1 MCISRGRH
9 AADSVNPAST
19 PLDPAREGS
28 TGFAPGENER
38 SSLAGRLV
46 VIALLL
52 LPLALTMFSLRD
64 LVIRLV
70 KIVLGRRP
78 SRLPGLPS
86 DSPAQN
92 LVGRD
97 EVRLLLRHETPRG
110 CRGVSVN
117 SKPSMSSR
125 GM

>member
-1 MCISRGRH
+1 M
-9 AADSVNPAST
+9 PPEE
-19 PLDPAREGS
+19 PLVG
-28 TGFAPGENER
+28 TGDIQSLEDLSNSSDIVRSIIPFPFGR